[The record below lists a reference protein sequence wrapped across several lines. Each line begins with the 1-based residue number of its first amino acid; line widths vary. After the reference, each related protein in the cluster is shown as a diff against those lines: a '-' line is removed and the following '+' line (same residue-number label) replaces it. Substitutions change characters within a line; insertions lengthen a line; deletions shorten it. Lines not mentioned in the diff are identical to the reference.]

1 MISEYFDLHSLSID
15 PERAS
20 DASKASSAN
29 IQLRTEPTSS
39 WSVLGPF
46 SRAIEGNLLS
56 IELTSLTTSFLPFT
70 KNHGDVVAVSRH
82 HCPWFL
88 PLIRAS
94 PTLSFEP
101 LSFLQISSVIAASPA
116 HEASLRNQDWAGDTS
131 KHHHCRRCLVIWL
144 LGSGYSLFRQ
154 PLDLRLLRDCSGHH
168 RLLVPL
174 FCSPLTTRA
183 TMLSIDPT
191 NELAETGFPPPRPA
205 TPRCLPLV
213 VSFPWSSKF
222 LNLTTPPARMNCVDS
237 GDFAAACAFFI
248 NNGHVV
254 VFHDC
259 PDTISFQALYP
270 SGTIGYITSL
280 PAGLLARESL
290 SRGSSH
296 STTIASHTVPTR
308 VVPVGRHPLCPPDP
322 VIGRWD
328 LISLSSTR
336 EA

>member
-116 HEASLRNQDWAGDTS
+116 HEASLRNQD
-131 KHHHCRRCLVIWL
+131 
-144 LGSGYSLFRQ
+144 
-154 PLDLRLLRDCSGHH
+154 
-168 RLLVPL
+168 
-174 FCSPLTTRA
+174 
-183 TMLSIDPT
+183 
-191 NELAETGFPPPRPA
+191 
-205 TPRCLPLV
+205 
-213 VSFPWSSKF
+213 
-222 LNLTTPPARMNCVDS
+222 
-237 GDFAAACAFFI
+237 
-248 NNGHVV
+248 
-254 VFHDC
+254 
-259 PDTISFQALYP
+259 
-270 SGTIGYITSL
+270 
-280 PAGLLARESL
+280 
-290 SRGSSH
+290 
-296 STTIASHTVPTR
+296 
-308 VVPVGRHPLCPPDP
+308 
-322 VIGRWD
+322 
-328 LISLSSTR
+328 
-336 EA
+336 